1 MGTFRD
7 KISAIKQI
15 IGSTNFTLIIV
26 RDDDVYSFSSGK
38 SVDLEGAMLVA
49 TALYGIYTELTS
61 QIEDQAAE
69 QGELHALQALR
80 NTIDKKIGSK

>member
-1 MGTFRD
+1 
-7 KISAIKQI
+7 
-15 IGSTNFTLIIV
+15 
-26 RDDDVYSFSSGK
+26 
-38 SVDLEGAMLVA
+38 MLVA